1 MAHDPV
7 ARLNT
12 IALALAFALLA
23 TLAGVWAWARS
34 RPAPRVEFRAERF
47 VCLTEPAG
55 GVFPSGTR
63 EQWLVAVNLRCP
75 HCQTHLRQLARRIA
89 SRPAPPALG
98 VILVDQSTRPVLEGF
113 GVALPAGV
121 WWDSTQVWRERWR
134 RGAYGETFRFATD
147 GRLLGATPAGFVPD
161 SLGSRM

>member
-1 MAHDPV
+1 MTHDPV

-12 IALALAFALLA
+12 IALALAVALLV
-23 TLAGVWAWARS
+23 TLGGVWAWARL
-34 RPAPRVEFRAERF
+34 RPAPRVTFAPERF
-47 VCLTEPAG
+47 VCRVA
-55 GVFPSGTR
+55 PSGGAWSAGER

-75 HCQTHLRQLARRIA
+75 HCQQHLRALARRIA
-89 SRPAPPALG
+89 GRPAPPALG
-98 VILVDQSTRPVLEGF
+98 VLLVDQRERPADVDF

-121 WWDSTQVWRERWR
+121 WWDSTQVWRQRWQR
-134 RGAYGETFRFATD
+134 AAYGETFRFATD